1 MTNSADELLALTQDK
16 QEEWFQSYLK
26 EQFLQSLMGC
36 PVVAMNVQIDDEF
49 DELAESLSAYNNGHL
64 FIHSDYVLPE
74 RRDDLE
80 NGGTLQ
86 EIERV
91 NLRKFLANDLIH
103 DEIFDGKGTEARW
116 FEIKVGQ
123 EIVGAVFYGTNHPLV
138 DSDFGFLGIF
148 KNHEDVR
155 EPMTGFGEPVDPSN
169 YY

>member
-1 MTNSADELLALTQDK
+1 MTDSADELLALTQDK

-26 EQFLQSLMGC
+26 EQFLQSLMDC

-80 NGGTLQ
+80 NGGALQ

-103 DEIFDGKGTEARW
+103 DEIFDGKVTEARW
-116 FEIKVGQ
+116 FGIKIGQ
-123 EIVGAVFYGTNHPLV
+123 KIVGAVFYGTNHPLV
-138 DSDFGFLGIF
+138 DFDFAFLGIF
-148 KNHEDVR
+148 KNHEDVK
-155 EPMTGFGEPVDPSN
+155 EAMTGFGEPVDPSN